1 MAEVL
6 ELQFESTD
14 GKSFTISV
22 DSPKT
27 DLTVGQVYTAMQT
40 IVQQDIF
47 HKDGFNVT
55 SIKGARVV
63 ERNVSNFEIPAN

>member
-22 DSPKT
+22 DSPKP

-55 SIKGARVV
+55 SIKGARIV
-63 ERNVSNFEIPAN
+63 ERNVSDFEIPVN